1 MAKSVVH
8 GGSGKRAAPRGGALT
23 GPLRPV
29 LRLAGW
35 VASLPLLYKILLSS
49 CLLAGGTI
57 VFAVWVTSEHI
68 AKSPGGGTHWGIASG
83 LIVAGLGVVIAIN
96 FVAMKVAVRPI
107 QTLAEAMERVGKG
120 AYDTRAPKHR
130 VSDSQIERAI
140 DAFNRMAQSLEEQRQ
155 QLVRLSSQVL
165 AAEDEERKR
174 VARELHDDTGQAL
187 TAILV
192 GLRGLESAR
201 GRRDL
206 AERVRALREVV
217 TGAMQGVRRLARA
230 LRPAVLDD
238 LGLTPAIASLVQDL
252 REHTE
257 IVAAFQADGFD
268 QRLSPQTEV
277 ALYRIAQEALTN
289 VARHAQ
295 ARRVL
300 VSLAREG
307 HLVRL
312 SVEDDGVGFDVA
324 SRRASGGLGH
334 FGMQERL
341 GLVGGSLRIHS
352 RPGEGT
358 CIVAEVPLP

>member
-8 GGSGKRAAPRGGALT
+8 GSSGDRAAPGGRTLT

-35 VASLPLLYKILLSS
+35 IASLPLLYKILLSS
-49 CLLAGGTI
+49 CLLAGGTV

-68 AKSPGGGTHWGIASG
+68 AESAGGIHWGIAGG

-96 FVAMKVAVRPI
+96 FVAMRIAVRPI
-107 QTLAEAMERVGKG
+107 QTLAAVMERVGQG
-120 AYDTRAPKHR
+120 AYHTRAAKHR

-140 DAFNRMAQSLEEQRQ
+140 DAFNRMAQSLEEQRE
-155 QLVRLSSQVL
+155 QLVRLRSQVL

-187 TAILV
+187 TTILV
-192 GLRGLESAR
+192 GLRGLEGAR

-206 AERVRALREVV
+206 LVRVRTLREVV
-217 TGAMQGVRRLARA
+217 TDAMQGVRRLARA

-238 LGLTPAIASLVQDL
+238 LGLAPAIASLVQDL

-257 IVAAFQADGFD
+257 IAAEFQADGFD
-268 QRLSPQTEV
+268 ERLSPQTEV
-277 ALYRIAQEALTN
+277 VLYRLAQEALTN

-295 ARRVL
+295 AHRVL
-300 VSLAREG
+300 VCLARDG
-307 HLVRL
+307 QLVRL
-312 SVEDDGVGFDVA
+312 SVEDDGVGFDAA
-324 SRRASGGLGH
+324 SRWTSGGLGL

-341 GLVGGSLRIHS
+341 SLVGGSLRIDS
-352 RPGEGT
+352 RPGKGT
-358 CIVAEVPLP
+358 RIVAEVHQL